1 MSQPATDDPFRTL
14 GLPYSFRLDAE
25 RLRSAHLRL
34 LGALHPD
41 RAGSATAGGESDI
54 ARKAAMVNAAQRTL
68 VDPLARGRALLTVLG
83 GVTHERLSPAF
94 LAEAMELRE
103 ALDEAIAAN
112 DRKGIA
118 SLRSTAV
125 QRRELE
131 TEAIAKAF
139 DEAAATS
146 DADRAQALV
155 QAAEGI
161 ARLRYVTRLIERC
174 DGGADSQ
181 ADGA

>member
-34 LGALHPD
+34 LGSLHPD
-41 RAGSATAGGESDI
+41 RVGSGLAGGEPDI
-54 ARKAAMVNAAQRTL
+54 ARKAAVVNAAQRIL
-68 VDPLARGRALLTVLG
+68 ADPLARGRALLAALG
-83 GVTHERLSPAF
+83 GVATERLSPSF

-103 ALDEAIAAN
+103 ALDEAIGSD
-112 DRKGIA
+112 DREGIA
-118 SLRSTAV
+118 TLRATAV
-125 QRRELE
+125 QRREVE

-139 DEAAATS
+139 DLAAATS
-146 DADRAQALV
+146 GADRAPLLS
-155 QAAEGI
+155 QAADAI

-174 DGGADSQ
+174 DGGTDSQ
-181 ADGA
+181 TDGA